1 MRRCYDRCMADDR
14 DLRRYVS
21 TWREVAPLLEA
32 MRDRDLIETPL
43 PVAMDQL
50 SGMID
55 SAIFLK
61 PLSDTSGLVEMQRIL
76 ARLAA

>member
-1 MRRCYDRCMADDR
+1 MDDDR
-14 DLRRYVS
+14 ELRRYAS

-43 PVAMDQL
+43 PVAMEQL
-50 SGMID
+50 SDMID

-61 PLSDTSGLVEMQRIL
+61 PLSDTSGLVEMRRIL
-76 ARLAA
+76 ARLAT

>member
-1 MRRCYDRCMADDR
+1 MADDR
-14 DLRRYVS
+14 DLRRYVR

-32 MRDRDLIETPL
+32 MRDRDLVETPL
-43 PVAMDQL
+43 PVAMEQL
-50 SGMID
+50 SDMID

-61 PLSDTSGLVEMQRIL
+61 PLSDTSGLVAMRRIL

>member
-1 MRRCYDRCMADDR
+1 MADDP
-14 DLRRYVS
+14 DLRRYAS

-32 MRDRDLIETPL
+32 MRDRELIETPL

-50 SGMID
+50 SDMID

-61 PLSDTSGLVEMQRIL
+61 PLTDTSGLVEMRRIL